1 MKKVILLVSALAS
14 TASLMAQQ
22 EPESQGLE
30 KVTVTATRFP
40 KKLSETGKVVNVIT
54 RADLERAGGKDLAQ
68 VLNEQAGLIINGSN
82 SSAGKDRSV
91 YLRGAANAY
100 TVILIN
106 GVPVNDPTGVG
117 GAYDLRMLPAES
129 VERVEIVK
137 GAQSTL
143 YGTDAIAG
151 VINII
156 TRKGSGKAAN
166 LYGGVSYGR
175 YNTLKANAGLSGSF
189 NESSYNISFIHD
201 ETGGIAEAR
210 DTLGTQNFPRN
221 GMLRNSLS
229 VDIDGAVTGNFH
241 VKPFFRYT
249 YFKSSFANDAF
260 AGGENRFMSE
270 LLSAGTQAQY
280 SFDKGSVT
288 GIFSFDDVKRE
299 YPDGFVKSYEGSKK
313 TAELFNRVDWHQH
326 FQTLLGLRYDNITMK
341 NPNPANFDTS
351 IQMVSPYLSLF
362 LKDWKG
368 FNLELGGRLNNHSKY
383 GNTFTYSVNPSYLIN
398 NQLKVFVNYG
408 TAFRA
413 PALSELYGSFGAN
426 PNLKPEESHTFEGG
440 VQYTGSN
447 DKLDVRVV
455 AFRRNTKNIIA
466 YQNQQY
472 TNYNRQEDQGIEI
485 EPTINITENIQL
497 KLFYTFVEGKVT
509 TPALTSDTTY
519 NNLFKRPRH
528 TFGINLGYQIT
539 PDFYVSTHF
548 QNFGKRNDLYFE
560 PVPPYGQLT
569 VPLASYS
576 LWDVY
581 GEYAFLKSKLKV
593 FAQVNNLLD
602 ADYYEVYG
610 YSVLGRSLNAGIRFR
625 L

>member
-1 MKKVILLVSALAS
+1 MLTFASATS
-14 TASLMAQQ
+14 IMAQQ
-22 EPESQGLE
+22 DAMNHDLE

-40 KKLSETGKVVNVIT
+40 KKLSETGKVVSVIS

-68 VLNEQAGLIINGSN
+68 VLNEQAGLIVNGANSN
-82 SSAGKDRSV
+82 PGKDRSV
-91 YLRGAANAY
+91 FLRGAANAY

-117 GAYDLRMLPAES
+117 GAYDLRMLPVES
-129 VERVEIVK
+129 VERVEILK

-156 TRKGSGKAAN
+156 TRKGEGKAAN
-166 LYGGVSYGR
+166 LFGGISYGR
-175 YNTLKANAGLSGSF
+175 YNTLKANAGLNGSF
-189 NESSYNISFIHD
+189 NESSYNISFMHD
-201 ETGGIAEAR
+201 ETGGIAEAK

-229 VDIDGAVTGNFH
+229 IDIDGAVTSRFH
-241 VKPFFRYT
+241 VKPFFRYA

-260 AGGENRFMSE
+260 IGGANRFASE

-280 SFDKGSVT
+280 SFDKGTIT
-288 GIFSFDDVKRE
+288 GVFSFDDVKRN
-299 YPDGFVKSYEGSKK
+299 YPDGYVKSYEGNKK
-313 TAELFNRVDWHQH
+313 TTEIFNRVDWHQH
-326 FQTLLGLRYDNITMK
+326 FQTLLGLRYDDITMK
-341 NPNPANFDTS
+341 NPNPTNLDTS

-362 LKDWKG
+362 LRDWKG

-398 NQLKVFVNYG
+398 DQVKVFVNYG
-408 TAFRA
+408 TSFRA

-426 PNLKPEESHTFEGG
+426 PDLKPEESHTFEGG
-440 VQYTGSN
+440 VQYTSSN
-447 DKLDVRVV
+447 EKFDIRVV
-455 AFRRNTKNIIA
+455 AFKRNTKNIIA

-472 TNYNRQEDQGIEI
+472 TNYNRQQDQGIEI
-485 EPTINITENIQL
+485 EPTLNINENIKL

-509 TPALTSDTTY
+509 TPASNGDTTY

-528 TFGINLGYQIT
+528 TFGVNLGYQVT
-539 PDFYVSTHF
+539 PAFYVSTHF

-560 PVPPYGQLT
+560 PVSPYGQRT
-569 VPLASYS
+569 VPLAAYQLWDIYGAYS
-576 LWDVY
+576 L
-581 GEYAFLKSKLKV
+581 LKSKLTV

-602 ADYYEVYG
+602 ANYYEVYG